1 MAEGITLKKTA
12 VLAAIAIIVGI
23 ITMGSGYIAKMMT
36 RANACHQTKMMLFL
50 AGLIT
55 ALIIAALGAMYSN
68 FVSKEKQDEWQ
79 KYIEENV
86 WAEQFRYGAMDAVDA
101 AAKKSEYYRYA
112 EDKKS
117 DDIRGRAF

>member
-1 MAEGITLKKTA
+1 MVEGFTLKKTA
-12 VLAAIAIIVGI
+12 VLAAIAVIVGV

-55 ALIIAALGAMYSN
+55 ALIIAALGAMYSK

-79 KYIEENV
+79 KYVEEKV
-86 WAEQFRYGAMDAVDA
+86 WAEQFRYGPAEALQA
-101 AAKKSEYYRYA
+101 TKSEYYRYA
-112 EDKKS
+112 
-117 DDIRGRAF
+117 DDQKNLGSGGY